1 MFGRHYFGGRYF
13 GVRYFGPSG
22 TPLADVVSISAAVIE
37 LVGQEIAAIDQ
48 VVEVTAGGGGALLP
62 RLRPVV
68 GVGFGVLPEI
78 EGDARG
84 VVVVAGD
91 GKGTL
96 AEVSG
101 AASGVVGIAGRG
113 AGQLQNADA
122 VAIGVGGVHGSGF
135 GMVTELKATA
145 IGQVDDSEGAAMI
158 VLLAA

>member
-13 GVRYFGPSG
+13 GVRYFGPSAA
-22 TPLADVVSISAAVIE
+22 PAADVVSISAAVIE
-37 LVGQEIAAIDQ
+37 LTGQEIAAIDQ
-48 VVEVTAGGGGALLP
+48 VVEVTAGGGRVELP
-62 RLRPVV
+62 RLRPIV

-84 VVVVAGD
+84 VVIVAGD

-96 AEVSG
+96 AQVGG
-101 AASGVVGIAGRG
+101 AASGVVGTAGRG
-113 AGQLQNADA
+113 AGQLQSADA
-122 VAIGVGGVHGSGF
+122 VALGVGAIHGSGF
-135 GMVTELKATA
+135 GTVMELKAIA